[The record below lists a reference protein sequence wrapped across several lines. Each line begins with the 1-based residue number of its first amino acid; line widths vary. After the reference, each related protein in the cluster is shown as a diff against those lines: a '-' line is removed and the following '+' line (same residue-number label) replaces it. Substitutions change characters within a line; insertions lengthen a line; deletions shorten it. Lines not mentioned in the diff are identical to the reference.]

1 MQFPIND
8 LKLLLIVLIISSI
21 TSSIIVY
28 TLTSTFNPELQ
39 FMFSNWVIDISAG
52 LALIFSL
59 ILIIRERNRK
69 SEGKKY
75 VSLFIAISLWFSA
88 EIVYTY
94 NQSILRIDVPYP
106 SYADSLWLI
115 GYIFMAYHLF
125 SSFYY
130 WNKKKKFSESSVFI
144 ITIFSALLI
153 LFLIQSSA
161 ITYSTDVY
169 LILVAI
175 LYHIADGIILIPALV
190 LLWNLRHKK
199 ILYLHKALISLFVI
213 LNIFANV
220 GYIFTFNS
228 GINIIREHA
237 WIWDLLYN
245 ISYILLAGGLFWYD
259 RLIEILY
266 KKIDQS
272 VILNKKLFFL
282 IKQQNKF
289 EIIGDNSHVYIEK
302 ENINDTI
309 NKLITNA
316 KNEISL
322 LIYIQNKYSH
332 SLIRNLNLSLTT
344 FKISNPNPKIQILFD
359 NLVNLKLLLFT
370 KPTNLDIQ
378 YQKIA
383 KILRA
388 DMIIFIIDQ
397 QHLIF
402 IDIKNDMDPNTLLAI
417 YSTNSNIILQF
428 RNLFSYLI
436 NLSEL
441 REQSAESD
449 EW

>member
-1 MQFPIND
+1 
-8 LKLLLIVLIISSI
+8 
-21 TSSIIVY
+21 
-28 TLTSTFNPELQ
+28 
-39 FMFSNWVIDISAG
+39 
-52 LALIFSL
+52 
-59 ILIIRERNRK
+59 
-69 SEGKKY
+69 
-75 VSLFIAISLWFSA
+75 
-88 EIVYTY
+88 
-94 NQSILRIDVPYP
+94 
-106 SYADSLWLI
+106 
-115 GYIFMAYHLF
+115 
-125 SSFYY
+125 
-130 WNKKKKFSESSVFI
+130 
-144 ITIFSALLI
+144 
-153 LFLIQSSA
+153 
-161 ITYSTDVY
+161 
-169 LILVAI
+169 
-175 LYHIADGIILIPALV
+175 
-190 LLWNLRHKK
+190 
-199 ILYLHKALISLFVI
+199 LISLFVI
-213 LNIFANV
+213 LNIFGNV

-245 ISYILLAGGLFWYD
+245 VSYILLAGGLFWYD
-259 RLIEILY
+259 RLIEILN

-282 IKQQNKF
+282 IKQQDTF
-289 EIIGDNSHVYIEK
+289 EIIGDNSHVYIDK

-322 LIYIQNKYSH
+322 LIYLQDKYSH
-332 SLIRNLNLSLTT
+332 SLIRNLNLSLTN
-344 FKISNPNPKIQILFD
+344 FKISNPNPKVQILFD